1 MLVQV
6 AGYGVSVFVQSDV
19 AYILALNCHIYVLIS
34 IVLIINEHLTCI
46 VCICLCLFLYNF
58 TTCGVWHVVFV

>member
-6 AGYGVSVFVQSDV
+6 ARYGVSVFVQSGV

-34 IVLIINEHLTCI
+34 TVLIIKEHLTCM
-46 VCICLCLFLYNF
+46 VCICLFLHNF
-58 TTCGVWHVVFV
+58 TTCCVWHVVFV